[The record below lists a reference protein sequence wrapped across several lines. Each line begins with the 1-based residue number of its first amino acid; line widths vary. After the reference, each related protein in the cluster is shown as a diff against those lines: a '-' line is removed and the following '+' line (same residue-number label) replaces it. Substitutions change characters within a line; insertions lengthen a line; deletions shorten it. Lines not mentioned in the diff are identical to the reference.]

1 MLSHLGE
8 LAALATTIG
17 LTVGAI
23 AYESAGKKVGS
34 LSVSFIRLFI
44 TFTMSGVCAFFVRGI
59 VFPVDAD
66 LHTWAWFAMSGL
78 IGCALGD
85 MCLFKAYVEIGPRI
99 TLLIM
104 SAAPPLT
111 ALMGFFI
118 LGERVSIRGLTGM
131 VITMAGICLV
141 ILSRD
146 PDDEMVRLNRPVRG
160 IVCACMGALG
170 QASSFIFNKIGI
182 GSYNPFAAMQ
192 IRLLA
197 AIVGFVAIISIR
209 RKWPEIRAALGD
221 RSALKVIMLGSVFGS
236 FIGMTCSLVA
246 VKYTAAGIASSIS
259 SISPVI
265 IIPISIMVFK
275 EKVLLR
281 EIFGALVSI
290 IGVVLLFW

>member
-1 MLSHLGE
+1 MDLREAPHKPR
-8 LAALATTIG
+8 
-17 LTVGAI
+17 VDV
-23 AYESAGKKVGS
+23 YK
-34 LSVSFIRLFI
+34 RQ
-44 TFTMSGVCAFFVRGI
+44 FFVRGI

-66 LHTWAWFAMSGL
+66 LHTWAWFAMTGL

-160 IVCACMGALG
+160 DVYKRQVL
-170 QASSFIFNKIGI
+170 
-182 GSYNPFAAMQ
+182 
-192 IRLLA
+192 RLFL
-197 AIVGFVAIISIR
+197 
-209 RKWPEIRAALGD
+209 
-221 RSALKVIMLGSVFGS
+221 FG
-236 FIGMTCSLVA
+236 
-246 VKYTAAGIASSIS
+246 
-259 SISPVI
+259 
-265 IIPISIMVFK
+265 
-275 EKVLLR
+275 
-281 EIFGALVSI
+281 
-290 IGVVLLFW
+290 

>member
-44 TFTMSGVCAFFVRGI
+44 TFTMSGVCAFFVRI

-66 LHTWAWFAMSGL
+66 HTWAWFAMSGL

-85 MCLFKAYVEIGPRI
+85 MCLFKAYVEMSPRI

-111 ALMGFFI
+111 ALMGFI
-118 LGERVSIRGLTGM
+118 LGEGFHSWTHWDGNNHG
-131 VITMAGICLV
+131 GICLV

-170 QASSFIFNKIGI
+170 QASVLF
-182 GSYNPFAAMQ
+182 
-192 IRLLA
+192 
-197 AIVGFVAIISIR
+197 SI
-209 RKWPEIRAALGD
+209 
-221 RSALKVIMLGSVFGS
+221 RSAL
-236 FIGMTCSLVA
+236 
-246 VKYTAAGIASSIS
+246 
-259 SISPVI
+259 
-265 IIPISIMVFK
+265 
-275 EKVLLR
+275 
-281 EIFGALVSI
+281 AL
-290 IGVVLLFW
+290 